1 MEALCIW
8 LCVGVVAAAALT
20 SLLLGL
26 HTWEHRRYV
35 RSCFRNTARHKPTGR
50 AAVFAPC
57 KGNDLD
63 LAGNL
68 HALFHQ
74 DYHDYD
80 LTFVVESAEDPAC
93 APVRRLISEHPR
105 VRARLL
111 VAGVAKDCGQK
122 VHNLLEATALVGPEV
137 EYLVFVDSDAQ
148 PRPEWLR
155 MLLAR
160 LDRQELGAATGYR
173 WFVPARATAA
183 NCLVYSIN
191 CAAAVLL
198 GRRRDY
204 WVWGGSWA
212 IRRERFERLEIRKA
226 WEGILSDDLVVS
238 RLLRTHGHPARFE
251 PLAMVASPADFSLPS
266 MFSFLRRQYLIGRY
280 YAYGWW
286 LAGLLTTSLMA
297 IAWLAAPLL
306 VVHSLR
312 GGQPGIW
319 LTGGATG
326 MLYLLGAYRGWLRQS
341 LVWTYFPQL
350 ANKLRVPALVDIL
363 AGPLV
368 TLVNWAALVSSVVG
382 RTLHWRGV
390 SYRLGR
396 GGRVEKI
403 KRRAEQPGQSPE
415 LLLPLPARPALDVS
429 DWQHTEPAW
438 DILRTAH
445 WPRQD
450 AA

>member
-1 MEALCIW
+1 
-8 LCVGVVAAAALT
+8 
-20 SLLLGL
+20 
-26 HTWEHRRYV
+26 
-35 RSCFRNTARHKPTGR
+35 
-50 AAVFAPC
+50 
-57 KGNDLD
+57 
-63 LAGNL
+63 
-68 HALFHQ
+68 
-74 DYHDYD
+74 
-80 LTFVVESAEDPAC
+80 
-93 APVRRLISEHPR
+93 
-105 VRARLL
+105 
-111 VAGVAKDCGQK
+111 
-122 VHNLLEATALVGPEV
+122 
-137 EYLVFVDSDAQ
+137 
-148 PRPEWLR
+148 
-155 MLLAR
+155 
-160 LDRQELGAATGYR
+160 
-173 WFVPARATAA
+173 
-183 NCLVYSIN
+183 
-191 CAAAVLL
+191 
-198 GRRRDY
+198 
-204 WVWGGSWA
+204 
-212 IRRERFERLEIRKA
+212 
-226 WEGILSDDLVVS
+226 
-238 RLLRTHGHPARFE
+238 
-251 PLAMVASPADFSLPS
+251 
-266 MFSFLRRQYLIGRY
+266 
-280 YAYGWW
+280 
-286 LAGLLTTSLMA
+286 
-297 IAWLAAPLL
+297 LL